1 MEAFLKEL
9 DEDSQPVPLEPP
21 GRVTFSFDSSGWLY
35 TYHLGVACC
44 LQQQLLG
51 QGPSAEVEEA
61 VGDFAFSGS
70 SGGALVAAALATGV
84 DIYKLADFVISC
96 QEECQYNPWRMFPC
110 TERALHR
117 FIGSNAHEQAN
128 GRLRVLLTRI
138 QVLSVK
144 PALRPETV
152 STFASTHHLKQ
163 VWVAQPVRHSRPG
176 YACMHALHPTP
187 CAERRRPPQVL
198 RASCHIPILAGGLPY
213 HVERQQAADGT
224 VVHAG
229 GNFIDGLYWPSVLF
243 MWRAF
248 DRADTLI
255 KVSGLGNPTAAI
267 RPPMPMPLHWVVLP
281 PSPDV
286 LWKIFACGYH
296 DAARWLTRSVRP
308 RPPQGSTAGG
318 AVEGR
323 RRAAGMPLPA
333 VVSRC
338 GASAARGRAV
348 FWWLGGEIRLAG
360 QRRGSCTMG
369 TVKLVSRL
377 GALPSPSPRLL

>member
-9 DEDSQPVPLEPP
+9 DEDSPQPVPLEPP

-51 QGPSAEVEEA
+51 RGPAAELEEA

-70 SGGALVAAALATGV
+70 SGGALVAAALATGIDV
-84 DIYKLADFVISC
+84 YELAHFVIGC
-96 QEECQYNPWRMFPC
+96 QDECQYNPWRMFPC
-110 TERALHR
+110 TERALDQ
-117 FIGSNAHEQAN
+117 FIGSSAYEQAN

-138 QVLSVK
+138 QLLSVK

-163 VWVAQPVRHSRPG
+163 VGCGGRVGNCTLAAPSGLAVSSRALGGCAHSMPIVTMPCTDAPSAQRAR
-176 YACMHALHPTP
+176 ALRLPHTRTLIVDPS
-187 CAERRRPPQVL
+187 QVL
-198 RASCHIPILAGGLPY
+198 RASCHIPVLAGGFPY
-213 HVERQQAADGT
+213 HVERQLAADGS

-229 GNFIDGLYWPSVLF
+229 GNFVDGLYWPSVLF

-248 DRADTLI
+248 DRADTLV
-255 KVSGLGNPTAAI
+255 KVSGLGNPMAAI

-296 DAARWLTRSVRP
+296 DAARWL
-308 RPPQGSTAGG
+308 
-318 AVEGR
+318 
-323 RRAAGMPLPA
+323 
-333 VVSRC
+333 
-338 GASAARGRAV
+338 
-348 FWWLGGEIRLAG
+348 
-360 QRRGSCTMG
+360 
-369 TVKLVSRL
+369 VK
-377 GALPSPSPRLL
+377 